1 MYHRTSNLHLTRII
15 PPNRTATMQLTETS
29 LSAMPKTDSPNWGD
43 QCGSTRDISGED
55 LRKKGGNAKANPM
68 SERRKMRKV
77 DPDLELVQRAREG
90 DTAAFDELVVKYTPK
105 LYGLVYHMT
114 SNHDDTNDILQDVFA
129 KAYRALKRFK
139 GKSAFYTWIYSIA
152 TNMTLNFLKKRN
164 RRRAYSLDDVDLAIE
179 RDEDF
184 IEATSKSDPVREANI
199 SELQERLNMAMQQLS
214 DDHRAVVTMFD
225 IQGMPHAEI
234 AKIIGVSEGT
244 VRSRLFYAHRQLQTY
259 LDDFRK

>member
-1 MYHRTSNLHLTRII
+1 MPEKVTY
-15 PPNRTATMQLTETS
+15 PPAGENVIAIDSSRAKDDT
-29 LSAMPKTDSPNWGD
+29 PKAAGSPP
-43 QCGSTRDISGED
+43 S
-55 LRKKGGNAKANPM
+55 M
-68 SERRKMRKV
+68 SEEKKRHRI
-77 DPDLELVQRAREG
+77 DPDLELVQRSREG
-90 DTAAFDELVVKYTPK
+90 DTQAFDELVEKYTPK

-114 SNHDDTNDILQDVFA
+114 SNHEDTNDVLQDVFA

-139 GKSAFYTWIYSIA
+139 GKSTFYTWIYSIA

-164 RRRAYSLDDVDLAIE
+164 RRRGMSLDDVDMAIQN
-179 RDEDF
+179 DPDF

-199 SELQERLNMAMQQLS
+199 SELQERLNMAMQELS

-225 IQGMPHAEI
+225 IQGMPHAQI
-234 AKIIGVSEGT
+234 SKILGVSEGT

>member
-1 MYHRTSNLHLTRII
+1 MKAQAQRRLLQSQAMAESPTK
-15 PPNRTATMQLTETS
+15 TE
-29 LSAMPKTDSPNWGD
+29 
-43 QCGSTRDISGED
+43 
-55 LRKKGGNAKANPM
+55 
-68 SERRKMRKV
+68 RKMRKP
-77 DPDLELVQRAREG
+77 DPDLHLVNRAREG
-90 DTAAFDELVVKYTPK
+90 DTEAFDELVVKYTPK

-114 SNHDDTNDILQDVFA
+114 SNHEDTNDVLQDVFA
-129 KAYRALKRFK
+129 KAYRALKRFQ
-139 GKSAFYTWIYSIA
+139 GKSSFYTWIYSIA

-164 RRRAYSLDDVDLAIE
+164 RRRGMSLDDMDNAIE
-179 RDEDF
+179 HDKDF

-199 SELQERLNMAMQQLS
+199 SELQERLNMAMQELS

-234 AKIIGVSEGT
+234 SKILGVSEGT

>member
-1 MYHRTSNLHLTRII
+1 
-15 PPNRTATMQLTETS
+15 MQITDTS
-29 LSAMPKTDSPNWGD
+29 LNAMPKSDSSEAD
-43 QCGSTRDISGED
+43 RSGRAQSASPDDTSEKSGKEKRS
-55 LRKKGGNAKANPM
+55 LM
-68 SERRKMRKV
+68 SNRRKMRKV
-77 DPDLELVQRAREG
+77 DPDLDLVQRARGG

-114 SNHDDTNDILQDVFA
+114 SNHEDTNDILQDVFA

-234 AKIIGVSEGT
+234 AKILGVSEGT